1 MNLRKTLQRNGIEM
15 MINITNI
22 TYCRIN
28 LLPYHDKSFSD
39 YHDKSIQNF
48 FFALSEEIRCQVF
61 FATFV
66 KNIETRIKS
75 SSVINALKRA
85 IVKQEHYFIK
95 LFVCPPLNELI
106 LN

>member
-1 MNLRKTLQRNGIEM
+1 MNLRKTLQRNGIET

-61 FATFV
+61 FATFA
-66 KNIETRIKS
+66 KKHRNPNKIIIGNKSIK
-75 SSVINALKRA
+75 IGNF
-85 IVKQEHYFIK
+85 KQKHY
-95 LFVCPPLNELI
+95 L
-106 LN
+106 

>member
-66 KNIETRIKS
+66 KKHRNPNKIIIGNKSIK
-75 SSVINALKRA
+75 IGNF
-85 IVKQEHYFIK
+85 KQKHY
-95 LFVCPPLNELI
+95 L
-106 LN
+106 